1 MLESFG
7 KMILLLGLFL
17 IIIGGLLLI
26 GGKLFGLGHL
36 PGDIF
41 VQKQNFSFYFP
52 VVTCVVLS
60 ILLTI
65 IVNLFMRR

>member
-7 KMILLLGLFL
+7 KMMLFFGLFL
-17 IIIGGLLLI
+17 TVIGGLLLI
-26 GGKLFGLGHL
+26 GGKFFGLGHL

-41 VQKQNFSFYFP
+41 VQRQNFSFYFP
-52 VVTCVVLS
+52 VVTCIVLS

-65 IVNLFMRR
+65 IVNLFIRR

>member
-7 KMILLLGLFL
+7 KVILLLGLFL
-17 IIIGGLLLI
+17 IVIGGLLLI